1 MRASEVLA
9 LLLLAA
15 GSTQLPADTSTATIT
30 GTVTDS
36 SGAVLSG
43 ALVKAQDL
51 DIGVSRST
59 LTNQSGVYLLLG
71 LQAGN
76 YEILASSPRFAT
88 AKRAGVVLRV
98 NDEVRI
104 DLSLTPGE
112 TRESVVVTE
121 SAGLVQT
128 ESSAASAVVN
138 ERAIQDL
145 PNDGRQL
152 QNLALIVPGVSAGWN
167 LSTAANRYGKA
178 RENTEGA
185 FNVNGARSRSND
197 FLFDGM
203 PMNLRQYSVI
213 NFEPS
218 NEAVQEFDVVSSTPP
233 AEFGRTMGGQI
244 SVVTRAGSSHYH
256 GAGYEF
262 FRNDALNA
270 NDTLTK
276 RAGLPRGEVRHHQF
290 GGSLGGPI
298 WKQKHFFFVNTELL
312 RNLEASQSRTVNV
325 PTDGERRGQ
334 IPYTDGAGAQR
345 VLDLSSRITP
355 VSARLMAL
363 YPQPNSSL
371 PDGNYNAALAI
382 GLHDYQY
389 HVRTDH
395 HFTECDIVTMRSSW
409 NLNDQIYLI
418 DLFGGPYIPGFTLPN
433 PERTTNGTI
442 GYTHVFGAQ
451 LMNEARLGVNRYGN
465 ILANGDQRNAANFG
479 LPNGSS
485 ANGIPSISFAQ
496 GGLANLGGLSWY
508 NREQDELTVYASDTV
523 SLLRGAHSVKLGAEG
538 SRYHFNTRGADN
550 QRGTIFFDGSRNSL
564 IPKTAVNAEANAL
577 TDLLL
582 GLPYEATITVGQFG
596 RGYREWAWAAFAQDS
611 WRATRRLTLDYGVRY
626 EYSAPW
632 TEVNGKL
639 SNFVPGLGLV
649 SQQSPGWPGL
659 YRPDRNNFGPRFGFA
674 YDLTGKSRTVVRGG
688 FGMLYETLLQAST
701 VQQIENNAPYS
712 AAAVTTAPTPF
723 AQDNSPSRTLL
734 DLRGSAEPSRSL
746 AAIPLD
752 LRNPYTMQFSLD
764 AQQALGQGWV
774 VELGYRATRGVR
786 LPFDYDINQVP
797 LDTLTAGQRSRIAAA
812 LGSPAGT
819 APVVD
824 PLRPFPGFNS
834 IALYTNSAN
843 SIYHSLQF
851 KVERR
856 FHAGLNLLA
865 GYAWSKSIDNASDF
879 GSGDASESVLDSRN
893 LRAQRALSSFNVPHR
908 LTASF
913 NYVPPEPRVRALRQ
927 TLGGWQLNGVITI
940 QSGQPFTP
948 YTSQFDPYTNQSFN
962 RLNVI
967 GDPRQNAPA
976 GHAYNPSAFA
986 LPAVGSFGAS
996 GRNIIVGDGYRGANL
1011 SLFRNFALR
1020 ESVHLQIRLEAENSL
1035 NQVNYQGPITDQ
1047 STTPALFVATAP
1059 PRLVQL
1065 GAKISF

>member
-1 MRASEVLA
+1 MRARALILFILA
-9 LLLLAA
+9 GASIPLS
-15 GSTQLPADTSTATIT
+15 GDTSTATIT
-30 GTVTDS
+30 GTITDS
-36 SGAVLSG
+36 GGGVLPG
-43 ALVKAQDL
+43 ALVIAQDI
-51 DIGVSRST
+51 DTGVARST
-59 LTNQSGVYLLLG
+59 TTNPSGVYLLLG
-71 LQAGN
+71 LQAGR
-76 YEILASSPRFAT
+76 YQVSASSPRFSA
-88 AKRAGVVLRV
+88 AKRAGLILRV

-112 TRESVVVTE
+112 NRESVVVTE
-121 SAGLVQT
+121 SAAKVQT
-128 ESSAASAVVN
+128 ESSAASAVVG

-203 PMNLRQYSVI
+203 PMLLRQYSVI

-218 NEAVQEFDVVSSTPP
+218 NEAVQEFTIVSSTAP
-233 AEFGRTMGGQI
+233 AAFGRTMGGQVSI
-244 SVVTRAGSSHYH
+244 VTRAGSSHFH
-256 GAGYEF
+256 GAAYEF
-262 FRNDALNA
+262 FRNNVLNA

-276 RAGLPRGEVRHHQF
+276 RAGLPRGEVRHNQF
-290 GGSLGGPI
+290 GASLGGPI
-298 WKQKHFFFVNTELL
+298 WKQKHFFFVNTELM

-325 PTDGERRGQ
+325 PTDDERRGL
-334 IPYTDGAGAQR
+334 IPYTDSTGAQR
-345 VLDLSSRITP
+345 ILDLSSRITP
-355 VSARLMAL
+355 LSAKLVAL

-371 PDGNYNAALAI
+371 TSGNYNAALAI
-382 GLHDYQY
+382 GLNDYQY

-395 HFTECDIVTMRSSW
+395 HFTERDVVTVRTSW
-409 NLNDQIYLI
+409 NLNDQIYII

-442 GYTHVFGAQ
+442 GYMHVAGPG
-451 LMNEARLGVNRYGN
+451 LVNEARLGVNRYGN
-465 ILANGDQRNAANFG
+465 ILANGDQRSAAAFG

-496 GGLANLGGLSWY
+496 GGLADLGGLSWY
-508 NREQDELTVYASDTV
+508 NREQDELTVFASDTV
-523 SLLRGAHSVKLGAEG
+523 SVLRGAHSVKLGVEG

-550 QRGTIFFDGSRNSL
+550 LRGTVSFDGSRNAL
-564 IPKTAVNAEANAL
+564 LPKTPANAEANAL

-582 GLPYEATITVGQFG
+582 GLPYQATITVGQFG

-611 WRATRRLTLDYGVRY
+611 WRATRRLTLDYGLRY

-639 SNFVPGLGLV
+639 SNFAPGIGLV
-649 SQQSPGWPGL
+649 TQQSPGWTGL
-659 YRPDRNNFGPRFGFA
+659 YQPDRNNFGPRAGFA
-674 YDLTGKSRTVVRGG
+674 YDLTGKGRTVIRGG

-723 AQDNSPSRTLL
+723 SQDNSPSRTLL
-734 DLRGSAEPSRSL
+734 DLRGNAEPSRSL
-746 AAIPLD
+746 AAIPLN
-752 LRNPYTMQFSLD
+752 LRNPYTLQFSLD
-764 AQQALGQGWV
+764 VQQALGQSWV
-774 VELGYRATRGVR
+774 IELGYRATRGVR
-786 LPFDYDINQVP
+786 LPFNYDINQVP
-797 LDTLTAGQRSRIAAA
+797 LDTLTTVQRSRIAAA
-812 LGSPAGT
+812 IDSPAGT

-834 IALYTNSAN
+834 ITLYTDSAN

-865 GYAWSKSIDNASDF
+865 GYVWSKSIDNASDF
-879 GSGDASESVLDSRN
+879 GSGDSSEAVLDSRN
-893 LRAQRALSSFNVPHR
+893 LRAQRALSSFDVPHR
-908 LTASF
+908 FTASF
-913 NYVPPEPRVRALRQ
+913 NYLPPAPAGRALR
-927 TLGGWQLNGVITI
+927 TALGGWQVNGIVTV

-962 RLNVI
+962 RLVAI
-967 GDPRQNAPA
+967 GDPRRNLPA
-976 GHAYNPSAFA
+976 GYAYNPAAFE
-986 LPAVGSFGAS
+986 LPAIGTFGAS
-996 GRNIIVGDGYRGANL
+996 GRNIIRGDGYRSANL
-1011 SLFRNFALR
+1011 SLFRNFAVR
-1020 ESVHLQIRLEAENSL
+1020 ESMRLQLRLEAENSL

-1047 STTPALFVATAP
+1047 STSPGLFVAAAP

-1065 GAKISF
+1065 GLKISF

>member
-1 MRASEVLA
+1 MRARALILFILA
-9 LLLLAA
+9 GASIPLS
-15 GSTQLPADTSTATIT
+15 GDTSTATIT
-30 GTVTDS
+30 GTITDS
-36 SGAVLSG
+36 GGGVLPG
-43 ALVKAQDL
+43 ALVIAQDI
-51 DIGVSRST
+51 DTGVARST
-59 LTNQSGVYLLLG
+59 TTNPSGVYLLLG
-71 LQAGN
+71 LQAGR
-76 YEILASSPRFAT
+76 YQVSASSPRFSA
-88 AKRAGVVLRV
+88 AKRAGLILRV

-112 TRESVVVTE
+112 NRESVVVTE
-121 SAGLVQT
+121 SAAKVQT
-128 ESSAASAVVN
+128 ESSAASAVVG

-203 PMNLRQYSVI
+203 PMLLRQYSVI

-218 NEAVQEFDVVSSTPP
+218 NEAVQEFTIVSSTAP
-233 AEFGRTMGGQI
+233 AAFGRTMGGQVSI
-244 SVVTRAGSSHYH
+244 VTRAGSSHFH
-256 GAGYEF
+256 GAAYEF
-262 FRNDALNA
+262 FRNNVLNA

-276 RAGLPRGEVRHHQF
+276 RAGLPRGEVRHNQF
-290 GGSLGGPI
+290 GASLGGPI
-298 WKQKHFFFVNTELL
+298 WKQKHFFFVNTELM

-325 PTDGERRGQ
+325 PTDDERRGL
-334 IPYTDGAGAQR
+334 IPYTDSTGAQR
-345 VLDLSSRITP
+345 ILDLSSRITP
-355 VSARLMAL
+355 LSAKLVAL

-371 PDGNYNAALAI
+371 TSGNYNAALAI
-382 GLHDYQY
+382 GLNDYQY

-395 HFTECDIVTMRSSW
+395 HFTERDVVTVRTSW
-409 NLNDQIYLI
+409 NLNDQIYII

-442 GYTHVFGAQ
+442 GYMHVAGPG
-451 LMNEARLGVNRYGN
+451 LVNEARLGVNRYGN
-465 ILANGDQRNAANFG
+465 ILANGDQRSAAAFG

-496 GGLANLGGLSWY
+496 GGLADLGGLSWY
-508 NREQDELTVYASDTV
+508 NREQDELTVFASDTV
-523 SLLRGAHSVKLGAEG
+523 SVLRGAHSVKFGVEG

-550 QRGTIFFDGSRNSL
+550 LRGTVSFDGSRNAL
-564 IPKTAVNAEANAL
+564 LPKTPANAEANAL

-582 GLPYEATITVGQFG
+582 GLPYQATITVGQFG

-611 WRATRRLTLDYGVRY
+611 WRATRRLTLDYGLRY

-639 SNFVPGLGLV
+639 SNFAPGIGLV
-649 SQQSPGWPGL
+649 TQQSPGWTGL
-659 YRPDRNNFGPRFGFA
+659 YQPDRNNFGPRAGFA
-674 YDLTGKSRTVVRGG
+674 YDLTGKGRTVIRGG

-723 AQDNSPSRTLL
+723 SQDNSPSRTLL
-734 DLRGSAEPSRSL
+734 DLRGNAEPSRSL
-746 AAIPLD
+746 AAIPLN
-752 LRNPYTMQFSLD
+752 LRNPYTLQFSLD
-764 AQQALGQGWV
+764 VQQALGQSWV
-774 VELGYRATRGVR
+774 IELGYRATRGVR
-786 LPFDYDINQVP
+786 LPFNYDINQVP
-797 LDTLTAGQRSRIAAA
+797 LDTLTTVQRSRIAAA
-812 LGSPAGT
+812 IDSPAGT

-834 IALYTNSAN
+834 ITLYTDSAN

-865 GYAWSKSIDNASDF
+865 GYVWSKSIDNASDF
-879 GSGDASESVLDSRN
+879 GSGDSSEAVLDSRN
-893 LRAQRALSSFNVPHR
+893 LRAQRALSSFDVPHR
-908 LTASF
+908 FTASF
-913 NYVPPEPRVRALRQ
+913 NYLPPAPAGRALR
-927 TLGGWQLNGVITI
+927 TALGGWQVNGIITV

-962 RLNVI
+962 RLVVA
-967 GDPRQNAPA
+967 GDPRKAVPA
-976 GHAYNPSAFA
+976 GYAYNPVAFE
-986 LPAVGSFGAS
+986 LPAIGSFGAS
-996 GRNIIVGDGYRGANL
+996 GRNIIRGDGYRSVNL
-1011 SLFRNFALR
+1011 SVFRNFAVR
-1020 ESVHLQIRLEAENSL
+1020 ESMRLQLRLEAENSL

-1047 STTPALFVATAP
+1047 STSPGLFVAAAP

-1065 GAKISF
+1065 GLKISF